1 MRSWLAAAALAL
13 TLAAPT
19 FAEANEQIADMFG
32 DETPWIEAFEAL
44 QTAVAAD
51 DAEAVAAMIAY
62 PFRVTA
68 DGEEYLFDGPDGVVE
83 HYDNI
88 VTDEIKQA
96 VAAQDYETLFANQEG
111 VMIGDGQVWLT
122 GICVQSACETVDV
135 KIATIQS
142 TATE

>member
-13 TLAAPT
+13 TLGAP
-19 FAEANEQIADMFG
+19 ALVEANDQIAGMFG
-32 DETPWIEAFEAL
+32 DEAPWIEAFEAL

-51 DAEAVAAMIAY
+51 DAEAVAEMIAY

-68 DGEEYLFDGPDGVVE
+68 DGEEYLFEGPEGVVE
-83 HYDNI
+83 HYHNI

-96 VAAQDYETLFANQEG
+96 VAAQGYETLFANQDG

-122 GICVQSACETVDV
+122 GICVESACETVDV

-142 TATE
+142 MATE

>member
-1 MRSWLAAAALAL
+1 MKSWLAAALAL

-19 FAEANEQIADMFG
+19 LAHANEQIADMFG
-32 DETPWIEAFEAL
+32 DEAPWIEAFDAL

-51 DAEAVAAMIAY
+51 DATAVAEMIAY

-68 DGEEYLFDGPDGVVE
+68 DGEEYLFDGPEGVVE

-96 VAAQDYETLFANQEG
+96 VAVQDYETLFANQDG

-122 GICVQSACETVDV
+122 GICAEAACETVDV